1 MKRIIVLSALATI
14 AIAVPVWENGIKQD
28 PQHNTIHKPI
38 KRERKSTIQES
49 PAELSLGNDG
59 SSLTGISKDPLN
71 HKTHGFRK
79 PVIVKKKFGYQIFR
93 DSDEELAQ
101 AQPRENCRRQFRF
114 KLCDESDETAVNNMR
129 AINTENGEERD
140 VQHSLKMAKEAVE
153 ILQRDLQKIE
163 ESTKTM
169 HKNLLEE
176 GTEEKLHRNIEHV
189 KEASQLL
196 NQNIGNLDALALKA
210 ISSKEI
216 NFEKTESNLEES
228 RMAQW
233 KEAIENIQKNVE
245 IVKNIEDTFKSAEL
259 SHALSGEDLDVSNKK
274 HIEKL
279 DTTHHTLEKNQKSR
293 ANTEANIEGKLE
305 DIHHKNAEVESDME
319 SYATEA
325 KQTHAGLHSDSLK
338 LDTVRNWDITENVR
352 HADINAKQEKSN
364 LQEFNSES
372 SQHKLVEE
380 KSLETLNKEEKSVQH
395 TDADNFQDRKETK
408 KTDMIDE
415 LEKNTHTK
423 IQHEKTINTENNEK
437 LLERSND
444 FNAIEEVRKHNMQ
457 DETILKSAE
466 DKNTMGKTS
475 ESIIA
480 TIDDKHLK
488 NKVGNQDNDAEASES
503 RNFLTENMF
512 TGKESLNKDSL
523 GVEQIMHNEKKSIIE
538 SNLNLL
544 NADAIMRSAGDV
556 NEHVTSFKNAE
567 LGDASHFQMREAIEL
582 TSDDN
587 KGKSATEKEHEIN
600 TMTQAEDFKEIERL
614 RSEMKTE
621 DSNDKAHKTD
631 FEKSGAV
638 ESTKI
643 HEHVDSKTGAEKQI
657 NHNNAVFQKS
667 VDLKNIE
674 EKNKNFA
681 KDQTTSLKNNNEKML
696 DLGNNMRFVDEYGDH
711 NLPVNAADLGN
722 DYQQR
727 MSEMD
732 YFNNM
737 NSQHGAQLEADK
749 NLDFHTSSHINQG
762 MSEWDRNQQHFH
774 SMLRPPPFMPWMHD
788 RLRSNIDSLG
798 NHHENLGNMQIDH
811 HQHEHHL
818 NNMHSDGHHHHHHHA
833 VPMGRFVNNI
843 QTGINHDLLNGPM
856 MRENMLETGG
866 SIDLDSSM
874 QPSMKINMRDAA
886 DQNGMKWNYQPSGKS
901 GFGSGTVGVF
911 PNANSGCGIPL
922 LLSCS
927 PSVVSGSLAKQS
939 SLGFPGHNFRSG
951 DDMRFYTKR
960 DAQGINEI
968 KPTNIKNFSA
978 TS

>member
-1 MKRIIVLSALATI
+1 MKTIIVLSALATI
-14 AIAVPVWENGIKQD
+14 AIAVPVWENGNKQD
-28 PQHNTIHKPI
+28 PQHNAIHKTI

-49 PAELSLGNDG
+49 PADLSLDNDG
-59 SSLTGISKDPLN
+59 SLTGISKDPLN
-71 HKTHGFRK
+71 HKAHGFRK

-129 AINTENGEERD
+129 TINTENVEERD

-169 HKNLLEE
+169 HKNHFVEDIDD
-176 GTEEKLHRNIEHV
+176 KLHRNIEHV

-196 NQNIGNLDALALKA
+196 NQNIANLDTLALKA
-210 ISSKEI
+210 VSSKEI
-216 NFEKTESNLEES
+216 SLEKTDSLEEA
-228 RMAQW
+228 RTPAGWM
-233 KEAIENIQKNVE
+233 KVLEKIQKNKTVT
-245 IVKNIEDTFKSAEL
+245 NIEDTFKTAEL
-259 SHALSGEDLDVSNKK
+259 SHALSAEDLDVSNTK

-279 DTTHHTLEKNQKSR
+279 DTTHHTLENNEKTR
-293 ANTEANIEGKLE
+293 ANTEENTERKLE
-305 DIHHKNAEVESDME
+305 ENIQHKNAEVESNME

-325 KQTHAGLHSDSLK
+325 KQTHASLHSDSLK
-338 LDTVRNWDITENVR
+338 LDNARNWDITENVR
-352 HADINAKQEKSN
+352 HAETNAKKEESN
-364 LQEFNSES
+364 LQEFNNDSP
-372 SQHKLVEE
+372 QHNTVEE
-380 KSLETLNKEEKSVQH
+380 KSVHH
-395 TDADNFQDRKETK
+395 TDADDFQDKKEMK
-408 KTDMIDE
+408 KTDIIDE

-423 IQHEKTINTENNEK
+423 IQHEKSVHTENNEK
-437 LLERSND
+437 LLEKSNN
-444 FNAIEEVRKHNMQ
+444 FNAAEEVRKHNME
-457 DETILKSAE
+457 DKTILKSAE

-475 ESIIA
+475 ESIITA
-480 TIDDKHLK
+480 MDDKHLK
-488 NKVGNQDNDAEASES
+488 NEVRNQEKDSEASES
-503 RNFLTENMF
+503 RNIHTENMF
-512 TGKESLNKDSL
+512 IAKEALNKDSL
-523 GVEQIMHNEKKSIIE
+523 GVEEIMHNEKKSIE

-544 NADAIMRSAGDV
+544 NADAMMRSADDF
-556 NEHVTSFKNAE
+556 NNDVTSFKNAE
-567 LGDASHFQMREAIEL
+567 LGDASHLQMREAIEP
-582 TSDDN
+582 TSDD
-587 KGKSATEKEHEIN
+587 KKEKSATEKEHEIN
-600 TMTQAEDFKEIERL
+600 TLSQAEDLKEIERL
-614 RSEMKTE
+614 RSAMKTE
-621 DSNDKAHKTD
+621 ENHDKTHKTD
-631 FEKSGAV
+631 FEKSAVV

-643 HEHVDSKTGAEKQI
+643 HEHVDSKTTADKQI

-667 VDLKNIE
+667 VDLKNTE

-681 KDQTTSLKNNNEKML
+681 KDQITSLHNNNEKML
-696 DLGNNMRFVDEYGDH
+696 EQGNSMRFVDEYGDR

-737 NSQHGAQLEADK
+737 NSQHNAQLEADK

-762 MSEWDRNQQHFH
+762 MSEWDRNQQHYH

-798 NHHENLGNMQIDH
+798 NHQENLGNMQIDH
-811 HQHEHHL
+811 HQHEHHF

-833 VPMGRFVNNI
+833 LPMGRFVNNI

-856 MRENMLETGG
+856 MRENMMENGG
-866 SIDLDSSM
+866 AIDLDSSM
-874 QPSMKINMRDAA
+874 QPSMKINMRDAL
-886 DQNGMKWNYQPSGKS
+886 DQNGMKWNYQPTGKS

-968 KPTNIKNFSA
+968 KPTNLKNFST

>member
-1 MKRIIVLSALATI
+1 MKTIIVLSALATI
-14 AIAVPVWENGIKQD
+14 AIAVPVWDNGIKQD
-28 PQHNTIHKPI
+28 PQHNAIHKTI

-49 PAELSLGNDG
+49 PADLSLDNDE
-59 SSLTGISKDPLN
+59 SSLTGISKEPLN
-71 HKTHGFRK
+71 HKTHSFRK

-129 AINTENGEERD
+129 TINTENVEERD

-169 HKNLLEE
+169 HKNHLEE
-176 GTEEKLHRNIEHV
+176 DMEDKLHRNIEHV

-216 NFEKTESNLEES
+216 NLEKTDSKLEES

-259 SHALSGEDLDVSNKK
+259 SHTLSGEDLDVSKTK
-274 HIEKL
+274 HIEKVDL
-279 DTTHHTLEKNQKSR
+279 RHHTLEKNEKTR
-293 ANTEANIEGKLE
+293 ANTEENLEENIQ
-305 DIHHKNAEVESDME
+305 HKNAELESDME

-325 KQTHAGLHSDSLK
+325 KQTHASLHSDSLK
-338 LDTVRNWDITENVR
+338 LENVRNWDITENVR
-352 HADINAKQEKSN
+352 NAEINAKQEKSN
-364 LQEFNSES
+364 LQEFNNES
-372 SQHKLVEE
+372 PQQKTVEE
-380 KSLETLNKEEKSVQH
+380 KSLETLKQEEKSVHH
-395 TDADNFQDRKETK
+395 TDADDFQDKKETK
-408 KTDMIDE
+408 KTDIINE
-415 LEKNTHTK
+415 LEKDTHTK
-423 IQHEKTINTENNEK
+423 IQHEKTVNTENNEK
-437 LLERSND
+437 LLERSNL
-444 FNAIEEVRKHNMQ
+444 NVVEEVRKHNMQ

-466 DKNTMGKTS
+466 DKNSVVKTS
-475 ESIIA
+475 DSIIA
-480 TIDDKHLK
+480 AMDNKHMK
-488 NKVGNQDNDAEASES
+488 NEVRNEEKDSEASES
-503 RNFLTENMF
+503 RNIHTEDMF
-512 TGKESLNKDSL
+512 TAKEALNKDSL
-523 GVEQIMHNEKKSIIE
+523 GVEKSDEKKSIIE

-544 NADAIMRSAGDV
+544 NADAMMRSADDV
-556 NEHVTSFKNAE
+556 NEDVTSLKNAE
-567 LGDASHFQMREAIEL
+567 LGDASHLQMREAIEL
-582 TSDDN
+582 TSED
-587 KGKSATEKEHEIN
+587 KKEKSATEKEHEIN
-600 TMTQAEDFKEIERL
+600 TMSQAENLKELERL
-614 RSEMKTE
+614 RSAMKT
-621 DSNDKAHKTD
+621 DNNDKTG
-631 FEKSGAV
+631 FEKSGV
-638 ESTKI
+638 IESTKI
-643 HEHVDSKTGAEKQI
+643 HEHVDSKTTADKQM
-657 NHNNAVFQKS
+657 NHNIEVFQKS
-667 VDLKNIE
+667 VDLKNTE
-674 EKNKNFA
+674 ENNKNFA
-681 KDQTTSLKNNNEKML
+681 KDQTTSLKNKNEKMM
-696 DLGNNMRFVDEYGDH
+696 DQGNSMRFVDEYADR

-737 NSQHGAQLEADK
+737 NLQHNAQLEADK

-788 RLRSNIDSLG
+788 RLRSNVDSQLG

-811 HQHEHHL
+811 HQHEHHF

-833 VPMGRFVNNI
+833 LPMGRFVNNI

-856 MRENMLETGG
+856 MRENMMENGG
-866 SIDLDSSM
+866 AIDLDTSM
-874 QPSMKINMRDAA
+874 QPSMKINMRDAL
-886 DQNGMKWNYQPSGKS
+886 DQNGMKWNYQPTGKS

-939 SLGFPGHNFRSG
+939 SLGFSGHNFRSG

-968 KPTNIKNFSA
+968 KTTNLKNFST